1 MSERILLV
9 ESDASISQTLGRVL
23 EMEDHEVVLA
33 QSGRKAISKFL
44 REPSD
49 LILLDLD
56 SPDEDGWE
64 AIDQMEQM
72 RPFVPI
78 LVITSRPGQLQHAS
92 EVGIDALMQKPLDLP
107 LLLRAVDD
115 LLAEPEP
122 ERLARLTRR
131 SFTTQF
137 LTAEDLKEV
146 KHVEV
151 RDWGINE

>member
-33 QSGRKAISKFL
+33 QSGQKAIAKFL
-44 REPSD
+44 RQPSD

-78 LVITSRPGQLQHAS
+78 IVITSRPGQLQQARKA
-92 EVGIDALMQKPLDLP
+92 GKADTPLVHNSVP
-107 LLLRAVDD
+107 
-115 LLAEPEP
+115 
-122 ERLARLTRR
+122 
-131 SFTTQF
+131 
-137 LTAEDLKEV
+137 
-146 KHVEV
+146 H
-151 RDWGINE
+151 G

>member
-33 QSGRKAISKFL
+33 QSGQKAIAKFL
-44 REPSD
+44 RQPSD

-56 SPDEDGWE
+56 SQDEDGWE

-78 LVITSRPGQLQHAS
+78 IVITSRPGQLQHAS

-107 LLLRAVDD
+107 LLLRVRLKGTDD
-115 LLAEPEP
+115 Y
-122 ERLARLTRR
+122 ERLQR
-131 SFTTQF
+131 SPLDDGGLRVTFQ
-137 LTAEDLKEV
+137 E
-146 KHVEV
+146 
-151 RDWGINE
+151 